1 MPAGAAEV
9 AFSEESSFNGSLVS
23 STDWSQPG
31 TNITVT
37 GPTIERNQT
46 RNRQPDD
53 PRPQNSRPG
62 NLVGSATVEFT
73 LTGAKAD
80 QNWHDLVFHDGGT
93 ALGKSGDA
101 APSAQF
107 YFSSERLS
115 GTKDRVVS
123 GAVVTDAEIVWSQ
136 AEDVRIS
143 LTLAFADEP
152 DGTSAPTDSDIT
164 QPSVSGVHA
173 FHGADIDV
181 GSTYQTLLSSM
192 TLSLSNLARM
202 RYGQSQIAESAT
214 IAGYEP
220 SLSTDAIYTEADQ
233 LDRALTGRSSGSL
246 VDATGA
252 TIPFTNGNGDTITY
266 TVSGAQPNS
275 HDWSDLVSP
284 DTELSESVDYH
295 ITGVG
300 VS

>member
-1 MPAGAAEV
+1 MPAGAATV
-9 AFSEESSFNGSLVS
+9 AFKEESSFNGSLSS
-23 STDWSQPG
+23 STDWYQPG

-37 GPTIERNQT
+37 GPSIARNQT

-80 QNWHDLVFHDGGT
+80 QNWHDLVFHDDGT
-93 ALGKSGDA
+93 ALGNEGGAS
-101 APSAQF
+101 PSAQW

-115 GTKDRVVS
+115 GTKDRIVS

-136 AEDVRIS
+136 AEDVRVS
-143 LTLAFADEP
+143 LTLAFADE
-152 DGTSAPTDSDIT
+152 TDVSDPPSDSEIT

-220 SLSTDAIYTEADQ
+220 SLSTDAIYTESDQ
-233 LDRALTGRSSGSL
+233 LDNALTGRSSGSL
-246 VDATGA
+246 VGSVSA
-252 TIPFTNGNGDTITY
+252 TIPFTNGNGDKIEY
-266 TVSGAQPNS
+266 SVSGAQPES
-275 HDWSDLVSP
+275 HDWSDLVNP

-295 ITGVG
+295 ITGVE
-300 VS
+300 VV

>member
-1 MPAGAAEV
+1 MPAGAAKV
-9 AFSEESSFNGSLVS
+9 AFSEESTFNGSLVDD
-23 STDWSQPG
+23 TNWSQPG

-73 LTGAKAD
+73 LTGGVDD
-80 QNWHDLVFHDGGT
+80 QDWHDLVFHNSGT

-101 APSAQF
+101 PPSAQF

-123 GAVVTDAEIVWSQ
+123 GTVVTDAEIVWSQ
-136 AEDVRIS
+136 AEDVRVS
-143 LTLAFADEP
+143 LTLAFADE
-152 DGTSAPTDSDIT
+152 TDASDPPSDSEIT

-181 GSTYQTLLSSM
+181 DGTDQTLLSSM

-202 RYGQSQIAESAT
+202 RYGQSQIAHSAT

-220 SLSTDAIYTEADQ
+220 SLSTDAIYTESDQ
-233 LDRALTGRSSGSL
+233 LDQALTGRSSGDL
-246 VDATGA
+246 VGSTSA
-252 TIPFTNGNGDTITY
+252 TIEFTNGDGDTITY

-284 DTELSESVDYH
+284 DTELSEPVDYH
-295 ITGVG
+295 ITGVE